1 MHIQNINKA
10 GELSEESTI
19 KLDLKVQK
27 EGSRTVKRAIKLEVY
42 QFICPETKEA
52 NKCALKKYTLEQR
65 TEMVRAACFSMVF
78 AHNFSGLIARSWS
91 TEAQGNIPAFSFYG
105 TEREE
110 DVGVFVDEG
119 GVLGRPIPI
128 LPYTSSLSCS
138 MTNPWISK
146 LRSTVFPD
154 SSPNA
159 VTQDMRCIVIR
170 LSDVRPNMLKSSRR
184 SGTNSS
190 APSINSP

>member
-1 MHIQNINKA
+1 MRPQ
-10 GELSEESTI
+10 
-19 KLDLKVQK
+19 
-27 EGSRTVKRAIKLEVY
+27 
-42 QFICPETKEA
+42 
-52 NKCALKKYTLEQR
+52 KYTLEQR
-65 TEMVRAACFSMVF
+65 KEWFGAACFSMVF
-78 AHNFSGLIARSWS
+78 AHNFSGLIVRSWS
-91 TEAQGNIPAFSFYG
+91 TEAQGNIPAFLFLWHRKRRGHGASSSTKAG
-105 TEREE
+105 I
-110 DVGVFVDEG
+110 
-119 GVLGRPIPI
+119 LGRPIPV

-146 LRSTVFPD
+146 RRSTVFPD

>member
-1 MHIQNINKA
+1 MRPQ
-10 GELSEESTI
+10 
-19 KLDLKVQK
+19 
-27 EGSRTVKRAIKLEVY
+27 
-42 QFICPETKEA
+42 
-52 NKCALKKYTLEQR
+52 KYTLEQR
-65 TEMVRAACFSMVF
+65 KEWFGAACFSMVF

-91 TEAQGNIPAFSFYG
+91 TEAQGNIPAFFIPMASKEKR
-105 TEREE
+105 TWS
-110 DVGVFVDEG
+110 VFVDEG
-119 GVLGRPIPI
+119 GILGRPTPI
-128 LPYTSSLSCS
+128 LPYRSSLSCS

-146 LRSTVFPD
+146 RRSTVFPD